1 MLQINNR
8 LTVVKAEVL
17 LNELKAIKDQQKDI
31 YLSAVD
37 LAENVIIGNL
47 AMTENGLN
55 QYYGKLNI
63 PKPLMEKLKNQDTK
77 RAIVKEMAQE
87 YDKKG
92 KKLLVRVKE
101 NGKKYVRAVLSNQY
115 SIIDNYN
122 VVEAILKDPNQDIN
136 IRGFI
141 NDDHS
146 MKLEIA
152 LRNQIN
158 LSTENTPDNY
168 IPIVTIEN
176 SETGNNTLNF
186 RAGLWRL
193 VCTNGMMMQV
203 AIAEKATVKHIGQ
216 NTPMILASLHNMDL
230 YQLEDKTHEMVD
242 MIKNSKGVYV
252 EKPKEAVE
260 AILDGEPNKL
270 IDRANWYLNNRYNG
284 KTLFHAMN
292 AATNMANELENHRR
306 VIIETKIYNN
316 AVRMIK

>member
-1 MLQINNR
+1 MIVNNR
-8 LTVVKAEVL
+8 LTVVKAGTL
-17 LNELKAIKDQQKDI
+17 LQELRNIKNAQKDI
-31 YLSAVD
+31 PMSAAE
-37 LAENVIIGNL
+37 LAESVITGNL
-47 AMTENGLN
+47 AMTDNGLS

-63 PKPLMEKLKNQDTK
+63 PKPFMSKLKNVDTK

-87 YDKKG
+87 YDKKN

-101 NGKKYVRAVLSNQY
+101 NGKKYVRAVLSSMY
-115 SIIDNYN
+115 SVIDNYD
-122 VVEAILKDPNQDIN
+122 VVEAILKDENQDIN

-141 NDDHS
+141 NDDYS

-168 IPIVTIEN
+168 IPMIVIEN

-193 VCTNGMMMQV
+193 VCTNGMMRQI

-216 NTPMILASLHNMDL
+216 NTAMILASLRDMNI
-230 YQLEDKTHEMVD
+230 YQLEDKTHSMIE
-242 MIKNSKGVYV
+242 MIKNTKGVYV

-270 IDRANWYLNNRYNG
+270 IDRANYYLNNRYNG

-306 VIIETKIYNN
+306 VALETKIYNN
-316 AVRMIK
+316 TLKMIK